1 MIKLLGTPPFIEAD
15 PMNTTVELLNDT
27 TSVSLICEAD
37 GAISYYWERQ
47 GDNISTDATGLKTNN
62 LTIFN
67 ITPEDAD
74 NYRCVA
80 SNASGT
86 SYSSFAK
93 LTIIG

>member
-1 MIKLLGTPPFIEAD
+1 
-15 PMNTTVELLNDT
+15 MNTTVKLLNNT
-27 TSVSLICEAD
+27 TSVSLICAAD

-47 GDNISTDATGLKTNN
+47 GDNISTGATGVKTNN
-62 LTIFN
+62 LTIFS

-86 SYSSFAK
+86 SYSSFANV
-93 LTIIG
+93 TIIG